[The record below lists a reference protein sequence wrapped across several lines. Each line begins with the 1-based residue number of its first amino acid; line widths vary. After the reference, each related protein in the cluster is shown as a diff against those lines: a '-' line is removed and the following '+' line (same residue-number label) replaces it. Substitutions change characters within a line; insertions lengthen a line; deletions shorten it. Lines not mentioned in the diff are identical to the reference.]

1 MSLDDAERL
10 AAVQALV
17 AAAPARPALQR
28 LADLAARFLGVGAA
42 QVSLLGEVQTAAIV
56 SGPAANARGA
66 ELPLTDS
73 LCAVTLAGAP
83 EPLVV
88 RDAVRDSRVAER
100 SQVTSGQIGAYLG
113 VPLTGDRD
121 LAVGALCVHSAEP
134 RDWTEQEVA
143 VLQLLAESV
152 SAELRLTA
160 VTAQLEAGR
169 LRWDLSIDAAGI
181 GSFDWD
187 LVTGRLEWDDRLMAM
202 FGHTRDSFG
211 GSVEDFVSR
220 VHPDDVGRV
229 RAALQAA
236 IDTCG
241 TYDAEFRA
249 VLPSGAT
256 RWIRGRGRA
265 LADDRGVAVR
275 LVGAGHDTTVDR
287 QADARVARVL
297 EAMPTA
303 FFSLGRDWTFTYV
316 NAEAEKLL
324 GRSHGELIGGDIW
337 ELFPYAVGSD
347 FETNYRDAM
356 TSGRLAVFQAYYP
369 PPLDSWYEVRA
380 WPEPD
385 GLAVYFLDV
394 TDRRRA
400 EEAARRREQRLSLI
414 TRVSD
419 ALSAALSG
427 RLGARAALQRLTRA
441 IVPELGDWVI
451 ASLIEDDGRLY
462 DVASWHRDPELRPV
476 ADRYAAL
483 RLAALDSTAPIVEA
497 VSSGSVQVVPD
508 VVAAVGHTL
517 PAGEVLDA
525 FCTLQPGSAVALAL
539 RARRR
544 VLGAV
549 SVYRDRDRG
558 PMDAWDQET
567 LVELADRV
575 ALALDSAAL
584 QEQQRRMAEDLQR
597 SMLTAP
603 PEPDHAEIAVRYV
616 PAVRAAQVGG
626 DWYDAFLQPTGATV
640 LAIGDVVGHDTAAAA
655 AMGQLRS
662 LLRGIAYAT
671 GGGPAD
677 VLGDLDRA
685 MEGLQVHTLATAA
698 VARFEQTPEERGRGE
713 TRLRWS
719 SAGHP
724 PLMVLDADGRV
735 QVLAQERADVMLGV
749 LPTAPRTEHVLSLRR
764 GATVLL
770 YTDGL
775 VEGPDLPL
783 DDGVA
788 RLRALFEEL
797 GELPLD
803 ELCDELVTRL
813 RPGGSEDDVALVAV
827 RLHPEDQPRPAQAGQ
842 EELPDSLPPPIG

>member
-10 AAVQALV
+10 AAVRALA

-28 LADLAARFLGVGAA
+28 LADLAVRFLDVGAA
-42 QVSLLGEVQTAAIV
+42 QVSLLGEVQTALVV
-56 SGPAANARGA
+56 SGPAADAPGA
-66 ELPLTDS
+66 ELPLADS
-73 LCAVTLAGAP
+73 LGAVTLTGRP
-83 EPLVV
+83 DPLVV
-88 RDAVRDSRVAER
+88 PDAARDPRVAER
-100 SQVTSGQIGAYLG
+100 SPVASGRIGAYLG

-121 LAVGALCVHSAEP
+121 LAIGALSVSTAEP
-134 RDWTEQEVA
+134 RDWTEQDVA

-187 LVTGRLEWDDRLMAM
+187 LLTGRLVWDDRLMAM
-202 FGHTRDSFG
+202 FGHTRESFG
-211 GSVEDFVSR
+211 GSVEDFMAR
-220 VHPDDVGRV
+220 VHPDDVARV

-236 IDTCG
+236 IDACG
-241 TYDAEFRA
+241 SYDAEFRA
-249 VLPSGAT
+249 VLPSGET

-275 LVGAGHDTTVDR
+275 LLGAGHDTTVDR

-297 EAMPTA
+297 ESMPAA

-324 GRSHGELIGGDIW
+324 GRSHAELIGGEIW
-337 ELFPYAVGSD
+337 ELFPHAVGSE
-347 FETNYRDAM
+347 FETNYRSAM

-394 TDRRRA
+394 TERRQA

-414 TRVSD
+414 NRVSD
-419 ALSAALSG
+419 ALSAALIG
-427 RLGARAALQRLTRA
+427 RLGARAALQQLTRA
-441 IVPELGDWVI
+441 VVPELGDWVI
-451 ASLIEDDGRLY
+451 ASLVEQDGRLY

-497 VSSGSVQVVPD
+497 VSSGAVQVVPD

-525 FCTLQPGSAVALAL
+525 FTSLQPGSAVALAL

-549 SVYRDRDRG
+549 SVYRDSDRG
-558 PMDAWDQET
+558 PMDAWDRET

-640 LAIGDVVGHDTAAAA
+640 VAIGDVVGHDTVAAA

-698 VARFEQTPEERGRGE
+698 VARFEQSPEERGRGE

-724 PLMVLDADGRV
+724 PLMVLDVDGRV
-735 QVLAQERADVMLGV
+735 QVLAQERADVLLGV
-749 LPTAPRTEHVLSLRR
+749 LPTSPRTEHVLPLRR

-788 RLRALFEEL
+788 QLRALVEEL
-797 GELPLD
+797 AELPLD
-803 ELCDELVTRL
+803 DLCDELVTRM

-827 RLHPEDQPRPAQAGQ
+827 RLHPEDRPRPAEAGPQ
-842 EELPDSLPPPIG
+842 RLPDSLPPIG